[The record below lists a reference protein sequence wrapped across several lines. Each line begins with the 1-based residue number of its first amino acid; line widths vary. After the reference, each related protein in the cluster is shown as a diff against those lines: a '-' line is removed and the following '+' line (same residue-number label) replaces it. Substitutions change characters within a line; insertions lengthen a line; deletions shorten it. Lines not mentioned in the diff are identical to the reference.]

1 MEEAL
6 MRELLWRGTGVSE
19 EISTVYF
26 GGGTPSL
33 FPVAGLERMMHA
45 IQSISST
52 KKEVTLEANPED
64 ITSEKLDAWLKM
76 GVTRLSIGV
85 QTFDDSIL
93 SWMNRAHTGD
103 TAESAIRMAAE
114 AGFQHITGDL
124 IYGLPDRPAPAWE
137 RDIDRMLDLPIDH
150 LSAYIL
156 TIEPKTALGYQVK
169 QGKQNTASDEA
180 VVTAYQTLCSRAQ
193 AAGFEH
199 YEVSNFAR
207 PGGHAKHNRNYW
219 KGIPFWG
226 IGPGAH
232 GFDGTNRYAHVSN
245 NRRYVK
251 AIQQATSML
260 DVPLEIDV
268 LQTSDRFN
276 ERVMTGL
283 RTMEGINPEQL
294 HAVYGR
300 DPRTADAQAWQS
312 AVLKRELIQLPNGSF
327 RIPED
332 NWLFADAIA
341 SEFFWV
347 ND

>member
-1 MEEAL
+1 
-6 MRELLWRGTGVSE
+6 
-19 EISTVYF
+19 
-26 GGGTPSL
+26 
-33 FPVAGLERMMHA
+33 
-45 IQSISST
+45 
-52 KKEVTLEANPED
+52 
-64 ITSEKLDAWLKM
+64 
-76 GVTRLSIGV
+76 
-85 QTFDDSIL
+85 
-93 SWMNRAHTGD
+93 
-103 TAESAIRMAAE
+103 
-114 AGFQHITGDL
+114 
-124 IYGLPDRPAPAWE
+124 
-137 RDIDRMLDLPIDH
+137 MLDLPIDH

-156 TIEPKTALGYQVK
+156 PIEPKTALGYQVK

-180 VVTAYQTLCSRAQ
+180 VVAAYQTLCSRAQ

-199 YEVSNFAR
+199 YEVANFAR

-219 KGIPFWG
+219 KGLPFWG

-251 AIQQATSML
+251 AIHQARSML
-260 DVPLEIDV
+260 DVPLEVDV
-268 LQTSDRFN
+268 LLTSDRFN
-276 ERVMTGL
+276 ERGMTGL

-312 AVLKRELIQLPNGSF
+312 ALLKRELMQLPNGCF

-332 NWLFADAIA
+332 NWLFADAVA
-341 SEFFWV
+341 SELFWV